1 MVGVLPARMRFCNLG
16 VQRKVETFESITG
29 IRQTD
34 ILCQI
39 VCQLIPDQ
47 MGMNY
52 EKRGRQKRP
61 AHFVVPAEKVF
72 RQRKDSGTNGEPE
85 RKQNLFQ
92 PSNHQRLRPNRVTIG
107 ESTKSEARAK
117 LGLIDARKIAVKER
131 AIPYATEAMR
141 RCSRKKQARNWI
153 RK

>member
-1 MVGVLPARMRFCNLG
+1 MVGVLPVHMRFCNLG

-39 VCQLIPDQ
+39 VCQLISDQ
-47 MGMNY
+47 LGMNY

-61 AHFVVPAEKVF
+61 AHFVVPAEKIF
-72 RQRKDSGTNGEPE
+72 RQRKDSSTKGEPE

-92 PSNHQRLRPNRVTIG
+92 PPTAPPKQGSDWREHKNRS
-107 ESTKSEARAK
+107 ESKT
-117 LGLIDARKIAVKER
+117 GLD
-131 AIPYATEAMR
+131 R
-141 RCSRKKQARNWI
+141 R
-153 RK
+153 